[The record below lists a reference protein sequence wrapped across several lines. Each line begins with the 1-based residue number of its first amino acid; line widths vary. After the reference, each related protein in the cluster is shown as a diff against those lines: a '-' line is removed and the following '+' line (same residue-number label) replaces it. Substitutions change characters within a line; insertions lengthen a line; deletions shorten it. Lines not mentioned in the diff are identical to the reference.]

1 MRPFFFLARL
11 IGKSCRLSATLAFT
25 VFALGMPP
33 SARALDAKSFDFDF
47 RPAVGQRPL
56 IAIWVRPPDETP
68 ATEIARRKQY
78 YEDLF
83 FGQPRHASAYP
94 DQVRQLEPSVADF
107 YRQASG
113 GKFSW
118 RRVGFVGPLAAPVTG
133 KSEFDVARLALA
145 AAASEGRVNFK
156 AFDTKH
162 DGKITA
168 DELTILVIMN
178 NGGGGGQANHF
189 LGNRAFKIPG
199 QDVVFAGGDVVANEG
214 SAFAVFSHELFHT
227 LGGIDLYGPWH
238 GCLSVNE
245 GLSLMT
251 SVAFGIDEE
260 RIIDLDAW
268 HKMLVGW
275 IEPRLVPIGT
285 AGKAQ
290 LAAQHLPLSSEPER
304 KRPLLIY
311 DPAKGGAEYFL
322 LEYRTPYRLGY
333 DRNVVTSGLVIW
345 HIVNDHIGHAAVRSE
360 RPDCHGAFPSIP
372 SVFARGAPD
381 WKQGG
386 NKAYTSA
393 NGEIP
398 LKWMDGKDSGVRVTV
413 MPHKPSDPVIDVSWT
428 TPALPLAAPARPASP
443 QTIGSGRP

>member
-1 MRPFFFLARL
+1 MRPFFFLAPL

-25 VFALGMPP
+25 VFVLRMPP

-83 FGQPRHASAYP
+83 FGQPRRATTYP
-94 DQVRQLEPSVADF
+94 DQLRQLEPSVADF

-168 DELTILVIMN
+168 DELTMLVVMN

-245 GLSLMT
+245 GLSVMT

-260 RIIDLDAW
+260 RIIDLGYLTNHVLNGAFYSLNYDLLNDFA
-268 HKMLVGW
+268 
-275 IEPRLVPIGT
+275 PIS
-285 AGKAQ
+285 
-290 LAAQHLPLSSEPER
+290 PLTT
-304 KRPLLIY
+304 
-311 DPAKGGAEYFL
+311 GAYFL
-322 LEYRTPYRLGY
+322 YAKNCR
-333 DRNVVTSGLVIW
+333 
-345 HIVNDHIGHAAVRSE
+345 
-360 RPDCHGAFPSIP
+360 
-372 SVFARGAPD
+372 RG
-381 WKQGG
+381 
-386 NKAYTSA
+386 T
-393 NGEIP
+393 
-398 LKWMDGKDSGVRVTV
+398 
-413 MPHKPSDPVIDVSWT
+413 
-428 TPALPLAAPARPASP
+428 
-443 QTIGSGRP
+443 